1 MEDDSDLGCMSAL
14 RAWTKDLVDACEDAD
29 LLDFVYKLL
38 LNG

>member
-1 MEDDSDLGCMSAL
+1 MEEAVELLKVLAAQAVMEC
-14 RAWTKDLVDACEDAD
+14 TDAD